1 MQVRASHAASRT
13 RSTQALAG
21 IEHIT
26 GLDVAGAQ
34 VAHHAQEP
42 AAVVQPDGVAVEEI
56 VSGVDDAADSA
67 ASTESTNAVI
77 SVEGV
82 RHRLR
87 QCRR

>member
-1 MQVRASHAASRT
+1 MQVRASRAAGRT
-13 RSTQALAG
+13 HGTQALAG
-21 IEHIT
+21 FEHIT
-26 GLDVAGAQ
+26 WLDVNGAQ
-34 VAHHAQEP
+34 VAQHAQEP
-42 AAVVQPDGVAVEEI
+42 AAMVQPDGVAVEEI
-56 VSGVDDAADSA
+56 VSGVDDAAGSS

>member
-13 RSTQALAG
+13 HGTQALAG
-21 IEHIT
+21 CEHIT
-26 GLDVAGAQ
+26 GLDVDHAQ
-34 VAHHAQEP
+34 VAHHAQE
-42 AAVVQPDGVAVEEI
+42 AATVVQPDGVAVEEI
-56 VSGVDDAADSA
+56 VASVDDAAGSA